1 MAKLC
6 RDATKSTPEAITVAW
21 SLSFWYQERLECTIF
36 KWVASPTFF
45 IGGKP
50 ERAQH
55 RRYKWEILCM
65 YFYYHTIV
73 TRVPAWSHEVCRAS
87 NITNRVHDF
96 RDCKRITRTL
106 YFVTR
111 SIWGFQ
117 HRIHIH
123 GFMSAAKTLAT
134 RLLNRGCSQTTIKHL
149 MHKCNYRHV
158 QVIFLPNQLP
168 CGCAV
173 DCSTVKQAR

>member
-1 MAKLC
+1 MTSLNLPS
-6 RDATKSTPEAITVAW
+6 KSEIFALSSCGKALQRCNQIYTRSNHCSLITI
-21 SLSFWYQERLECTIF
+21 LWYQERLECTIF

-158 QVIFLPNQLP
+158 
-168 CGCAV
+168 
-173 DCSTVKQAR
+173 